1 MDSAFELLRLS
12 ASRVNADVTV
22 VEIEGRFAGGGR
34 FARRPRLVVE
44 TDDGR
49 LEHAPVHAE
58 TVAGRWRGTYAV
70 PGDAFDAGTLGLG
83 VRGTLLALPEPDVDE
98 RDRFAAL
105 ARETNALRRALEAA
119 ETYAASVEM
128 ELRERVDAAEHAAV
142 IARRESQADVAR
154 AREEAEVDAAAQ
166 LRAADEDL
174 QERVAAAEAA
184 AARHVEDAEAAA
196 ALQIEEA
203 QRRAAEERERAE
215 EAARQAVEAEQ
226 RAAEAEQRAD
236 ALEVDAGAARD
247 AHAEE
252 RRRAELAIAELQS
265 SLDDARAQAAEAVAA
280 TPQPSGHDETRPM
293 DMSRTGDGDPVPD
306 DAAPDDAAAVVAT
319 TSDRWASDPT
329 TDDWTTAGPTP
340 ADPPT
345 EDPTTA
351 VPVVGRAPRR
361 RKDDRDTREGW
372 VPMHRQQS
380 PARWVAVAA
389 LLAFI
394 IVLLV
399 LLGFV

>member
-44 TDDGR
+44 TEDGR

-70 PGDAFDAGTLGLG
+70 PADAFDAGTLGLG

-142 IARRESQADVAR
+142 IARRESQADIAR
-154 AREEAEVDAAAQ
+154 AREEAEVDAEAR
-166 LRAADEDL
+166 LRAVDEDA

-184 AARHVEDAEAAA
+184 AAMRIEEAEAAAALRIEEAEAAA

-203 QRRAAEERERAE
+203 QRRADDERERADD
-215 EAARQAVEAEQ
+215 AVRRAVDAEQ

-252 RRRAELAIAELQS
+252 RRRAELAIAALQS
-265 SLDDARAQAAEAVAA
+265 SLDEARAQAGAA
-280 TPQPSGHDETRPM
+280 APRPPEHDETLSM
-293 DMSRTGDGDPVPD
+293 DVSR
-306 DAAPDDAAAVVAT
+306 AAAVDPGADDPT
-319 TSDRWASDPT
+319 TDHVTADRVTTDDPT
-329 TDDWTTAGPTP
+329 TDDRTAAVAMT
-340 ADPPT
+340 A
-345 EDPTTA
+345 DPTTA
-351 VPVVGRAPRR
+351 VPVPGRAPRR
-361 RKDDRDTREGW
+361 RDDERDPREGW
-372 VPMHRQQS
+372 VPMHRQPS

-389 LLAFI
+389 LLAFVL
-394 IVLLV
+394 VLLV